1 MQTQDPARWQRTG
14 PLTHLPPMPPL
25 PRFFKLEP
33 SIGRTTANADVALQ
47 LSLWAFHERGHLK
60 AGALTHHKQGEQ
72 EEPAIYRITDQLVSL
87 AVVTTVG
94 AL

>member
-1 MQTQDPARWQRTG
+1 M
-14 PLTHLPPMPPL
+14 
-25 PRFFKLEP
+25 
-33 SIGRTTANADVALQ
+33 ALQ

-72 EEPAIYRITDQLVSL
+72 EEPAIYRITDQLVSIS
-87 AVVTTVG
+87 VVNTVG